1 MRGREAVGLKNE
13 LFKLYNTIIRKQ
25 NSMRYII
32 IILILSFVGCENID
46 SNRVSYSDTRFIEQI
61 ESNINS
67 NSCFKIKFQNN
78 FNLDSF
84 FISKYTNEWV
94 ILSKRND
101 SLIEEP
107 FVNFNLSVGDTIYSS
122 SSRLFDRILLDKKN
136 DTYFI
141 LEKHNKQIFQNVP
154 GESISWEYYS
164 KIYVVTNNLLVDII
178 KYGISP
184 QKVIFISDISNGK
197 YNSKSLENKIFKF
210 YTSN

>member
-1 MRGREAVGLKNE
+1 
-13 LFKLYNTIIRKQ
+13 
-25 NSMRYII
+25 MRYII
-32 IILILSFVGCENID
+32 IILTLSFVGCENID
-46 SNRVSYSDTRFIEQI
+46 SNRVSYSDTQFIEQI
-61 ESNINS
+61 ESNIDG

-107 FVNFNLSVGDTIYSS
+107 FVNFNFSVGDTIYSS

-197 YNSKSLENKIFKF
+197 YNSKLLENKILNFIPPL
-210 YTSN
+210 SVE